1 MMRPPR
7 WVIRL
12 AWFSVLALGMATAV
26 AAHSPEVIFR
36 AYLTRTWWH
45 PAQRD
50 VRELMARLSPERSSR
65 APYAGMSPSG
75 GGASLQAARDAY
87 RALFPDQPPVYIH
100 ARVQDEPVLRLLQL
114 VQEEHHND
122 AGDEGGERG
131 VERHA

>member
-50 VRELMARLSPERSSR
+50 VRELMARLSPERSSSSWPSSFFCNGSR
-65 APYAGMSPSG
+65 ADCLP
-75 GGASLQAARDAY
+75 AAA
-87 RALFPDQPPVYIH
+87 AVWIN
-100 ARVQDEPVLRLLQL
+100 L
-114 VQEEHHND
+114 VCDPQ
-122 AGDEGGERG
+122 
-131 VERHA
+131 